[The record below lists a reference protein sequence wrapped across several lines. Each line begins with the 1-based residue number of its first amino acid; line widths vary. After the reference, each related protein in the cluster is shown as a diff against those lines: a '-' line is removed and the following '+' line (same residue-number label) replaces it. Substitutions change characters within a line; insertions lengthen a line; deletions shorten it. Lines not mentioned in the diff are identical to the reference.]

1 MRNSKLIEILATLT
15 EVEIIEFK
23 KFIGELCKN
32 KDSAI
37 LKLFHLLEK
46 SYPKFQE
53 EDIQKKILFKKIFKG
68 EAYNENKIYSKSL
81 RVISV
86 ILWI

>member
-53 EDIQKKILFKKIFKG
+53 EDIQKKYCLKRFLRERHIMKIKFQ
-68 EAYNENKIYSKSL
+68 NLCQN
-81 RVISV
+81 
-86 ILWI
+86 W